1 MKILNTEEINNLI
14 EALENG
20 DIVID
25 SRNMP
30 PMTEEDHKEFR
41 KLRQE
46 RHDAMTEDE
55 KEEINKLV
63 ERLRKE
69 DENI

>member
-1 MKILNTEEINNLI
+1 MKILNTEEIDNLI
-14 EALENG
+14 KALENG

-25 SRNMP
+25 SRDMP
-30 PMTEEDHKEFR
+30 PMTEEDHKEYL
-41 KLRQE
+41 KLRKE

-69 DENI
+69 DND